1 MLNNQQANA
10 RERIARLEHAQQTAL
25 RVLNASERLREVCPG
40 YNLDICSGDH
50 ERAGRQFA
58 QVSQQLAEA
67 RSQIALSPGY
77 PAFILRL
84 FKAWHSFMT
93 GDQAQTECLKF

>member
-1 MLNNQQANA
+1 MLNDYPTNA
-10 RERIARLEHAQQTAL
+10 RERVAQLEHAQQTAL
-25 RVLNASERLREVCPG
+25 HVLKASESLRDVCPG
-40 YNLDICSGDH
+40 YNLDISGGDH